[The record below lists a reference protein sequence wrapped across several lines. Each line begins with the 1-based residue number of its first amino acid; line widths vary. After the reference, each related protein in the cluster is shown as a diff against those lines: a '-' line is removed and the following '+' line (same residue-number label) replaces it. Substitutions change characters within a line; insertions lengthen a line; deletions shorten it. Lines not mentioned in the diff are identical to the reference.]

1 MTFQLNV
8 WVMAAAIAVTGAA
21 QAATVVAGVGEAIEL
36 HDAGGNASTV
46 RVLDVSLGRATST
59 LFFSNG
65 TVDPTAPPPLTV
77 SSLQG
82 AVSALNVTKAV
93 LEGSDGAQVTE
104 ATVKAGPRQIGFRGV
119 INIGAPVSSLTLDDV
134 TGAFSVVTTVGA
146 VTLTTPWIDGVVD
159 GGTATLK
166 NLGVDFQQGVV
177 YAGDASGRPLLSYDD
192 PVRVYGEEMLGLGL
206 PIWTFGSS
214 SGPTSLPIS
223 ALLSAVDGD
232 ASLLTQLGYEQVSS
246 LELSPGRVQHTIRFS
261 NTLSNLKTTYYGWAY
276 LAASLGLAP
285 FIHPDIMG
293 RGEEA
298 FDQANKSAAGWG
310 SLKLDMEVSFM
321 ETTWA
326 HSPPISDVP
335 EPEVYVLTGIG
346 LVGLVLA
353 VRRRQVAET
362 MALRIPSCG

>member
-1 MTFQLNV
+1 MTFKLNT
-8 WVMAAAIAVTGAA
+8 WLMAAAIAMTNAA
-21 QAATVVAGVGEAIEL
+21 QAATAVAGVGESIEL
-36 HDAGGNASTV
+36 HGAAAGDASTL
-46 RVLDVSLGRATST
+46 RVVDVSLGRATST

-65 TVDPTAPPPLTV
+65 TVDPTAPPPAAV
-77 SSLQG
+77 SRLQG
-82 AVSALNVTKAV
+82 TVNALNITKAV

-104 ATVKAGPRQIGFRGV
+104 ATVKEGARQIGARGV
-119 INIGAPVSSLTLDDV
+119 INIGAPVSGLALDDA

-177 YAGDASGRPLLSYDD
+177 FAGGASGRPLLSYDD
-192 PVRVYGEEMLGLGL
+192 PVRVYGEERLGLGL

-232 ASLLTQLGYEQVSS
+232 ASLLAQLGYEHVSS

-261 NTLSNLKTTYYGWAY
+261 NTLSNLKTTYYGWEY

-285 FIHPDIMG
+285 FIHPDLMG

-298 FDQANKSAAGWG
+298 FLQANSSAAGWG
-310 SLKLDMEVSFM
+310 SFKLDMEVSFM
-321 ETTWA
+321 EIPQVYP
-326 HSPPISDVP
+326 PPITDVP
-335 EPEVYVLTGIG
+335 EPEAYVLMGIG
-346 LVGLVLA
+346 LVGLAVA
-353 VRRRQVAET
+353 VRRRRGA
-362 MALRIPSCG
+362 